1 MGYGAG
7 DGNPTE
13 AECVSSS
20 FSSDL
25 ELHLEGP
32 LLSLKAKL
40 ESLTLL
46 LF

>member
-7 DGNPTE
+7 DDSPTE
-13 AECVSSS
+13 AECVMSS
-20 FSSDL
+20 FSDL

-40 ESLTLL
+40 ETLTLL
-46 LF
+46 RF

>member
-1 MGYGAG
+1 MMLGVTAQQR
-7 DGNPTE
+7 PS
-13 AECVSSS
+13 AAVQASSPE
-20 FSSDL
+20 L

-40 ESLTLL
+40 DSLILL